1 MKKTIAS
8 LTLSLTILLSLSALA
23 QNDSSRTNSK
33 IVSDSSYSKND
44 TIRIGDM
51 LIIKKQGYQDNRIE
65 NNSWYNKKRKITHG
79 TIALG
84 NMVVVKRPA
93 DQNQFNSNNNN
104 SYYNRKRN
112 RPYGTTI
119 NITNG
124 KITKDT
130 FLSVNEDT
138 VRLGRLNIIKSQDSL
153 HKKDWESM
161 IEDGDFD
168 NTHISIE
175 RAPKKLKNVTTN
187 WMSFDLGYAN
197 YRDESEQMAYLAIYP
212 GLPYN
217 KYWVNSGSLKL
228 DNRKSS
234 NFNIWIVQQKLNIYQ
249 HKINLKY
256 GVGFEMFNFR
266 FEQPVS
272 FRNEPGKTVFIDDVN
287 FTKNKLFVK
296 YLTVPV
302 QLNFQ
307 PNPYNRKGFYA
318 SIGLSAGYLVDA
330 RNKQISPERG
340 KQKYDGNFEL
350 NNFRFATIGELGIGG
365 IRLYGSF
372 GSINLFDKNQ
382 SSFSLFPYSIGLRFS
397 NF

>member
-1 MKKTIAS
+1 
-8 LTLSLTILLSLSALA
+8 
-23 QNDSSRTNSK
+23 
-33 IVSDSSYSKND
+33 
-44 TIRIGDM
+44 
-51 LIIKKQGYQDNRIE
+51 
-65 NNSWYNKKRKITHG
+65 
-79 TIALG
+79 
-84 NMVVVKRPA
+84 
-93 DQNQFNSNNNN
+93 
-104 SYYNRKRN
+104 
-112 RPYGTTI
+112 
-119 NITNG
+119 
-124 KITKDT
+124 
-130 FLSVNEDT
+130 
-138 VRLGRLNIIKSQDSL
+138 
-153 HKKDWESM
+153 M

-168 NTHISIE
+168 NTRISIE

-187 WMSFDLGYAN
+187 WFSFDLGYAN
-197 YRDESEQMAYLAIYP
+197 YIDESPQMAYLAIYP
-212 GLPYN
+212 PS

-228 DNRKSS
+228 DNRKAS
-234 NFNIWIVQQKLNIYQ
+234 NFNIWIVQQKLNVYQ

-272 FRNEPGKTVFIDDVN
+272 FRNEPGKTLYMDDVN

-307 PNPYNRKGFYA
+307 PNPYSRKGFYA

-340 KQKYDGNFEL
+340 KQKYDGTFEL
-350 NNFRFATIGELGIGG
+350 NNLRFATIGELGIGG
-365 IRLYGSF
+365 IRLYGSY

-382 SSFSLFPYSIGLRFS
+382 SHFSFFPYALGLRFS

>member
-1 MKKTIAS
+1 MKKIIAP
-8 LTLSLTILLSLSALA
+8 LTLSLLILLSLQSFA
-23 QNDSSRTNSK
+23 QNDSSRTSPSIK
-33 IVSDSSYSKND
+33 LVADSSFSAND
-44 TIRIGDM
+44 TIKIGNM
-51 LIIKKQGYQDNRIE
+51 LIIKKQGGRNNDYDNNIYYRG
-65 NNSWYNKKRKITHG
+65 R
-79 TIALG
+79 G
-84 NMVVVKRPA
+84 NW
-93 DQNQFNSNNNN
+93 N
-104 SYYNRKRN
+104 SYNNRKRN
-112 RPYGTTI
+112 RIDGTSL

-124 KITKDT
+124 KIRKDT

-138 VRLGRLNIIKSQDSL
+138 VRLGRLNIIKSQDSNN
-153 HKKDWESM
+153 KKDWQSM

-168 NTHISIE
+168 NTRISIE

-187 WMSFDLGYAN
+187 WFSFDLGYAN
-197 YRDESEQMAYLAIYP
+197 FRDESDQMVYLMGFPSTYP

-217 KYWVNSGSLKL
+217 KYWVNSSNLKL

-234 NFNIWIVQQKLNIYQ
+234 NFNIWIVQQKLNLYQ

-272 FRNEPGKTVFIDDVN
+272 FRNEPNKTVFMDDVN

-307 PNPYNRKGFYA
+307 PNPYSRKGFYA

-340 KQKYDGNFEL
+340 KQKYDGTFEL
-350 NNFRFATIGELGIGG
+350 NNLRFATIGELGIGS
-365 IRLYGSF
+365 IRLYGSY

-382 SSFSLFPYSIGLRFS
+382 SHFSFFPYALGLRFS

>member
-1 MKKTIAS
+1 MKKTIVA
-8 LTLSLTILLSLSALA
+8 LTLSVSILLSLQIFA
-23 QNDSSRTNSK
+23 QNDSTKTNTNK
-33 IVSDSSYSKND
+33 IIIESD

-51 LIIKKQGYQDNRIE
+51 LIIKKQGDR
-65 NNSWYNKKRKITHG
+65 NNSS
-79 TIALG
+79 
-84 NMVVVKRPA
+84 
-93 DQNQFNSNNNN
+93 DNN

-112 RPYGTTI
+112 RLYGTSL

-124 KITKDT
+124 RIKKDT
-130 FLSVNEDT
+130 FLSVNDDT
-138 VRLGRLNIIKSQDSL
+138 VRLGRLNIIKSQDSN

-161 IEDGDFD
+161 IEHGDFD

-175 RAPKKLKNVTTN
+175 RTPKKLKNVTTN
-187 WMSFDLGYAN
+187 WFSFDLGYAN
-197 YRDESEQMAYLAIYP
+197 YRDESEQMAYLSIYP

-217 KYWVNSGSLKL
+217 KYWVNSNSLKL

-234 NFNIWIVQQKLNIYQ
+234 NFNIWIVQQKLNVYQ

-266 FEQPVS
+266 FEQPIS
-272 FRNEPGKTVFIDDVN
+272 FRNEPGKTVFMDDIN

-382 SSFSLFPYSIGLRFS
+382 SHFSLFPYSIGLRFS

>member
-1 MKKTIAS
+1 MKKTITP
-8 LTLSLTILLSLSALA
+8 LTLSLVMLLSLQGFA

-33 IVSDSSYSKND
+33 IVSDSSYRAND
-44 TIRIGDM
+44 TITIGNM
-51 LIIKKQGYQDNRIE
+51 IIVKKQADQDNRIE
-65 NNSWYNKKRKITHG
+65 NNTWYNKKRKITHG

-93 DQNQFNSNNNN
+93 DQNEYNSRQN
-104 SYYNRKRN
+104 RN
-112 RPYGTTI
+112 RTYGTII
-119 NITNG
+119 NITDG
-124 KITKDT
+124 KIKKDT

-138 VRLGRLNIIKSQDSL
+138 VRLGRLNIIKSQDKNN
-153 HKKDWESM
+153 KKDWQSM

-168 NTHISIE
+168 NTNISIE

-187 WMSFDLGYAN
+187 WFSFDLGYAN
-197 YRDESEQMAYLAIYP
+197 FRDQSDQMVYLMGIPSTYP

-217 KYWVNSGSLKL
+217 KYWVNSSNLKL
-228 DNRKSS
+228 DNRKAS
-234 NFNIWIVQQKLNIYQ
+234 NFNIWIVQQKLNLYQ

-272 FRNEPGKTVFIDDVN
+272 FRNEPGKTVFMDDVN

-307 PNPYNRKGFYA
+307 PNPNNRKGFYA

-330 RNKQISPERG
+330 RDKQISAERG
-340 KQKYDGNFEL
+340 KQKYDGTFEL
-350 NNFRFATIGELGIGG
+350 NNLRFATIGELGIGG
-365 IRLYGSF
+365 VRLYGSF
-372 GSINLFDKNQ
+372 GSINLFDKNK
-382 SSFSLFPYSIGLRFS
+382 SNLTLFPYAIGLRFS